1 MVKTLIDPLNQ
12 FLQMQINKFS
22 ICLVLVGALLSLA
35 TAAEQANSL
44 ENQVKCQSGNHSLNV
59 PKT

>member
-35 TAAEQANSL
+35 TATEQANSQ
-44 ENQVKCQSGNHSLNV
+44 ENEVKCQPGNHSFNV